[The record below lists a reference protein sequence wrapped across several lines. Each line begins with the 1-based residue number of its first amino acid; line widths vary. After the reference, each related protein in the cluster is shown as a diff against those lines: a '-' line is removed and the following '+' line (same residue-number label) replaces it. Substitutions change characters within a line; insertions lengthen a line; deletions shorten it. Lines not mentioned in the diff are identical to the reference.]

1 MEATVILS
9 KCPKQKLMY
18 GIRTQKMNDGD
29 WWRTWAFPIDERR
42 AKKEGYDIT
51 RIQGSLYHTEGYLG
65 CPYCGTK
72 SFVQCNK
79 CQKISC
85 WNGEIRLNCE
95 WCGNDM
101 DNIVSTTEKVTFNLS
116 GGDI

>member
-1 MEATVILS
+1 MKAAVILAKCSNS
-9 KCPKQKLMY
+9 KRIY
-18 GIRTQKMNDGD
+18 GIRTQKMPDGD
-29 WWRTWAFPIDERR
+29 WWRTWAFPLDENR
-42 AKKEGYDIT
+42 AKSEGYDET
-51 RIQGSLYHTEGYLG
+51 KAQGNLYHTEEYPG

-72 SFVQCNK
+72 GFVQCNQ

-85 WNGEIRLNCE
+85 WHGETRMTCP

-101 DNIVSTTEKVTFNLS
+101 DNIVSSTEKFNVS